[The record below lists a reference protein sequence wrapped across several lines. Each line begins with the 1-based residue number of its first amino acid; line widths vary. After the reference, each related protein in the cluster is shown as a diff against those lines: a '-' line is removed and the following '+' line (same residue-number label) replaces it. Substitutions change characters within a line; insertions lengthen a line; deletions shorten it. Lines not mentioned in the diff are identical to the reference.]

1 MKKLTVG
8 EFKSQFSDV
17 IARVRKG
24 EKVAV
29 SYGKKAEIIGVF
41 GPPEKPMKPQR
52 QLGLLESRGPVEF
65 APDFKMTMEEF
76 LNSGK
81 P

>member
-8 EFKSQFSDV
+8 QFKSQFSDV

-24 EKVAV
+24 EKIAV

-52 QLGLLESRGPVEF
+52 QLGLLEGKIEF
-65 APDFKMTMEEF
+65 DPMKFKMTVDEF
-76 LNSGK
+76 LNSGH
-81 P
+81 